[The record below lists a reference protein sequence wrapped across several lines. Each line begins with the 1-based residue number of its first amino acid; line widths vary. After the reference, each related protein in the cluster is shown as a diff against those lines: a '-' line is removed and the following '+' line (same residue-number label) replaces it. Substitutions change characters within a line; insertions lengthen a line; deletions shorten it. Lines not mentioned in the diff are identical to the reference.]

1 MTQKDVVGWVGLV
14 LLGHAATKD
23 LPIPRAAFVRPPH
36 MLHCHPSLPSLTW
49 HLAMCLLGLGGQKRI
64 CRDFLAAHSFLWDP
78 LCQAPGL
85 APVLADQG
93 VSTERLPPLPRP
105 SQCPCLS
112 GPAPLYTP
120 RGVGSSVAH
129 LWLFSAPQP
138 HLIIMKPSQADV
150 SESGDAPRTMD
161 ASAQKSHRTS

>member
-1 MTQKDVVGWVGLV
+1 MVGWVGLV
-14 LLGHAATKD
+14 LLGHAATED
-23 LPIPRAAFVRPPH
+23 LPIPRAAFKATPYAPLPP
-36 MLHCHPSLPSLTW
+36 LPSQP
-49 HLAMCLLGLGGQKRI
+49 HLALSYVPSGAGRPEEDLQGFPSCSFISLGP
-64 CRDFLAAHSFLWDP
+64 P

-85 APVLADQG
+85 APVLVDQG

-129 LWLFSAPQP
+129 LWLLSAPQP

-150 SESGDAPRTMD
+150 SESGDAPRTTD
-161 ASAQKSHRTS
+161 ASAQKSHGTS